1 MKKLWRIFK
10 GLLLFLVFLGIIF
23 VRTLH
28 MDTLLLDTLKIE
40 TSDHITEEVF
50 REITQITTHQ
60 NILRYNLEVKEQA
73 IEAHPYIQEV
83 TIQRKYPNTLE
94 IKLKEREEYAI
105 IPYNGNYL
113 FVDRELFLLR
123 ISESYMAGEAPVLRE
138 VQVRNFSLGDAVI
151 TENDDLV
158 KFAFDAYEAL
168 SVSGFFSDIAEFYLN
183 EDELI
188 VETTEHIDIILG
200 MEIDLPYTLV
210 ATEEV
215 YKDLI
220 SRNQRNVS
228 IVSKYKEYI
237 YVESG
242 TFMEQRQSNVDEEEL
257 PEETESEI
265 EEEMIGDD

>member
-28 MDTLLLDTLKIE
+28 MDTLILDTLEIE
-40 TSDHITEEVF
+40 TSEHITEEVF

-60 NILRYNLEVKEQA
+60 NILRYNLEVKELA

-83 TIQRKYPNTLE
+83 AIQRKYPNTLE

-138 VQVRNFSLGDAVI
+138 VQVQNFSLGEAVI
-151 TENDDLV
+151 TDNDDLV

-168 SVSGFFSDIAEFYLN
+168 SVSGIFPNIAAFYL
-183 EDELI
+183 DEGEFI
-188 VETTEHIDIILG
+188 VETTEHIDIVLG
-200 MEIDLPYTLV
+200 MEIDIPYTIV

-215 YKDLI
+215 YQDLI

-242 TFMEQRQSNVDEEEL
+242 TFMDQRQSNVDEEEML
-257 PEETESEI
+257 PEETEMED
-265 EEEMIGDD
+265 EETIDD